1 MIFEGSLMD
10 AKQIA
15 DKEQFRRYAEAAIS
29 AMNPRDFSGY
39 DRMADG
45 AFQMAINMMLSE
57 GQHWERYQIQAAQA
71 IVDNERI
78 KHEGK

>member
-1 MIFEGSLMD
+1 MS
-10 AKQIA
+10 KQQMQ
-15 DKEQFRRYAEAAIS
+15 DREQFRRYAEAALS
-29 AMNPRDFSGY
+29 AMNPRDFSDY
-39 DRMADG
+39 HRMAAG
-45 AFQMAINMMLSE
+45 AFQMAVNMMLSE